1 LWRYH
6 TGMKISDW
14 ARQQHIHPRTAQR
27 WFEAGNLPVPA
38 RRLPSG
44 TILVEETTAKAGKV
58 ALYARVSS
66 YDQRPELELQLER
79 LVKWAAGHDLAV
91 DMTVTEVG
99 SGMNGARPKL
109 RRLLADGRVGTIVV
123 EHRDRL
129 ARLGSEYI
137 EAALLGAGRRLLVV
151 EPREFEDDLIRDMTE
166 VLTSLCARLYGR
178 PSARTRAHRALRCA
192 EHPVEPR

>member
-1 LWRYH
+1 MEVKL
-6 TGMKISDW
+6 SDW
-14 ARQQHIHPRTAQR
+14 ARQQHIHPRTAHR

-44 TILVEETTAKAGKV
+44 TILVEETAPQAGKV

-66 YDQRPELELQLER
+66 HDQRSDLER
-79 LVKWAAGHDLAV
+79 QLGRLVEWAANHDLAV
-91 DMTVTEVG
+91 DLTVAEVG

-137 EAALLGAGRRLLVV
+137 EAALLGAGRRLVV
-151 EPREFEDDLIRDMTE
+151 VDPSEVEDDLVPDMTQ
-166 VLTSLCARLYGR
+166 VLISLCARLYGR
-178 PSARTRAHRALRCA
+178 RSAHTRAHRALRCA
-192 EHPVEPR
+192 EQPVEAS

>member
-1 LWRYH
+1 V
-6 TGMKISDW
+6 KISDW

-44 TILVEETTAKAGKV
+44 TILVEEPTPQAGQV

-66 YDQRPELELQLER
+66 HDQRQELERQLGR
-79 LVKWAAGHDLAV
+79 LVEWAVNHDLAV
-91 DMTVTEVG
+91 DLTVAEVG

-129 ARLGSEYI
+129 ARLNSEYI
-137 EAALLGAGRRLLVV
+137 EAALLGSGRRLLVV
-151 EPREFEDDLIRDMTE
+151 DPTESEDDLVRDMTY
-166 VLTSLCARLYGR
+166 VLTSLCTRLYGR
-178 PSARTRAHRALRCA
+178 RSARTRAQRALRCA
-192 EHPVEPR
+192 ERPVEAS